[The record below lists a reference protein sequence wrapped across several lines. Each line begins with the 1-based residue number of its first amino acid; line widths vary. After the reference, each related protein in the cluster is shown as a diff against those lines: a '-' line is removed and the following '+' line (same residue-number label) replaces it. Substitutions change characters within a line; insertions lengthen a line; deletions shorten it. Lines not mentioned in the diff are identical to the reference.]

1 MCDSRSAHNHYS
13 NQGYQHQQEE
23 NDIDEPESSA
33 KPQPAPVGRYSP
45 EGAVPKPLRQIQERG
60 YAQANPDPQK

>member
-1 MCDSRSAHNHYS
+1 MGDSRVAHNHHS
-13 NQGYQHQQEE
+13 NQSDKHQEKK
-23 NDIDEPESSA
+23 NDIDKPQAAA